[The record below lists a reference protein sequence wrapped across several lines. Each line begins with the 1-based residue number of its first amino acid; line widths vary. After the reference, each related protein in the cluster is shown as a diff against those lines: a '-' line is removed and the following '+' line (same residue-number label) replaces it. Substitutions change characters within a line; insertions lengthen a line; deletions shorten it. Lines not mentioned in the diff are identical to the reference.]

1 MNKMKVGKCNFF
13 KGLEMST
20 NTGKIEQNSEL
31 ACQYTWYSDTF
42 AHRIKDAAEDFF
54 DKNFDVHLLGIC
66 KNINSLAG
74 HESYFVTKIKID
86 KQHDVF
92 FRLSDEAVSVILDK
106 VLGRS
111 TKKFDIENLSNFETK
126 LLTTF
131 NSIMFRGISDY
142 FKETQPVL
150 TRQNFDVVYLVFVVV
165 DNESRTSGKMTV
177 ALPEVLLNPEKIEDN
192 AEFPTDIFEK
202 SIISVRMEVGKT
214 SFTLHELK
222 NLESG
227 DTVVFETSDAGC
239 LHLKF
244 MDYENEVFLEPNP
257 ALVVPYA
264 NNGGNNMPDENINIW
279 DSIEVEMSAHFDAVN
294 ITLGE
299 LKKIHAGKVM
309 ELASVYQNRVTL
321 TVEDKVIA
329 HGELVVINDKY
340 GVKVTDVV
348 VPTIDDQVVQSVAKP
363 VTNTKV
369 QGQTLPESDGEIM
382 LDDTEAPVDNQGN
395 AAGDEDFDYSD
406 FDLEEDI

>member
-1 MNKMKVGKCNFF
+1 
-13 KGLEMST
+13 MST

-42 AHRIKDAAEDFF
+42 AHKIKDIAEDFF

-66 KNINSLAG
+66 KNVNSLAG
-74 HESYFVTKIKID
+74 KEAYFVTKVKID

-92 FRLSDEAVSVILDK
+92 FRLSDDAVKVILDK
-106 VLGRS
+106 ILGRS
-111 TKKFDIENLSNFETK
+111 SRQFDIDNLSNFETK

-131 NSIMFRGISDY
+131 NSFMFRGISEY
-142 FKETQPVL
+142 FKDAQPVL
-150 TRQNFDVVYLVFVVV
+150 TRQNFDVVFLVFVVV
-165 DNESRTSGKMTV
+165 DNESKTSGKLSV
-177 ALPEVLLNPEKIEDN
+177 ALPEVLLNPEKIEAN
-192 AEFPTDIFEK
+192 AVFPTDIFEK
-202 SIISVRMEVGKT
+202 SIISVRFDVGKT
-214 SFTLHELK
+214 TFTLHELK
-222 NLESG
+222 NLEIG
-227 DTVVFETSDAGC
+227 DTVVFETSNAGH

-257 ALVVPYA
+257 ALMVPYA
-264 NNGGNNMPDENINIW
+264 NNGGNNMADENINIW
-279 DSIEVEMSAHFDAVN
+279 DSIEVEMDAHFDAVD

-309 ELASVYQNRVTL
+309 ELASVYQNNVTL

-340 GVKVTDVV
+340 GVKITEVV
-348 VPTIDDQVVQSVAKP
+348 VPTIDEQVVQAPAPAATRRVPKAQEEVMQDDADMMDDMGGP
-363 VTNTKV
+363 AGN
-369 QGQTLPESDGEIM
+369 QDGTSE
-382 LDDTEAPVDNQGN
+382 
-395 AAGDEDFDYSD
+395 DEEFDYSD